1 MREAATDANAVV
13 HFRGHDRDPTATMT
27 GNRYAACAPARWV
40 WFAACCAILGMP
52 AQAHEATRAAA
63 LARLQSV
70 LPATG
75 PAVAR
80 GSPRTA
86 TLRVEVRDAATGQ
99 FAPANVRVHLE
110 DSGAVFVPD
119 DPATA
124 TGLYR
129 TPEWY
134 TLGATDEL
142 ELPAEAVRIEAFRG
156 IEWSAAEAELALRPG
171 ERHVVRLE
179 LSRMHDIASE
189 HWISGNT
196 HLHLQQTDRAY
207 ADRYLRTVP
216 LADEVR
222 VSFVSYLER
231 AGDDHHYASN
241 LYRPADLVA
250 LGGGPEALQFGW
262 GQETR
267 HNFGAYGEGYGHVLL
282 LDLDELIQP
291 VSTGVSL
298 VGPDGH
304 DGVPVAAA
312 IEQAYDVGATVIW
325 AHNDFGLEDISH
337 HVARRVHAQNIFDG
351 GDDTH
356 YDASFYRYLDLGLE
370 VPFSTGTDWFMTD
383 LMRVFVK
390 VEGALTVESWLR
402 ELRAGRSFI
411 TNGPLLYLNADN
423 RAIGDTIDGA
433 MGDVVHVTGRAVGRA
448 DYKRLELIYNGRVVH
463 AAATRREG
471 QTFNAKIDFPL
482 EVTGPGWI
490 AARIPWHN
498 NTNLL
503 GEVLRAHTSPIYLE
517 VEGERRFDVN
527 TARGLIREMRESM
540 DVASAK
546 GVFPD
551 EGARQ
556 DVLDVYRRGIDTLE
570 RQVRAHADD

>member
-1 MREAATDANAVV
+1 
-13 HFRGHDRDPTATMT
+13 MT
-27 GNRYAACAPARWV
+27 GIRNAARAPARSV
-40 WFAACCAILGMP
+40 WLAACCVVLGLP
-52 AQAHEATRAAA
+52 VQAHEATRAAA
-63 LARLQSV
+63 LARFQ
-70 LPATG
+70 PAAPELS
-75 PAVAR
+75 PAVAG

-99 FAPANVRVHLE
+99 IAPANVRIHLE

-134 TLGATDEL
+134 TLEATDEL
-142 ELPAEAVRIEAFRG
+142 ELPAEAVRVEAFRG
-156 IEWSAAEAELALRPG
+156 IEWSTAAAEVALRPG
-171 ERHVVRLE
+171 ELHVVRLE

-189 HWISGNT
+189 NWVSGNT

-250 LGGGPEALQFGW
+250 LEGGPGALRFGW

-298 VGPDGH
+298 LGLDGH

-312 IEQAYDVGATVIW
+312 IEQAHEAGATVIW
-325 AHNDFGLEDISH
+325 AHNDFGLEDIPH
-337 HVARRVHAQNIFDG
+337 QVARRVHAQNIFDG
-351 GDDTH
+351 GDATH
-356 YDASFYRYLDLGLE
+356 YDASFYRYLDLGLT

-390 VEGALTVESWLR
+390 VEGTLTVESWLR

-411 TNGPLLYLNADN
+411 TNGPLLFLNAGDHV
-423 RAIGDTIDGA
+423 IGDTINGA
-433 MGDVVHVTGRAVGRA
+433 VGDVVRVTARAVGRA
-448 DYKRLELIYNGRVVH
+448 DYKRVELVYNGRVVH
-463 AAATRREG
+463 AAATGRAG
-471 QTFNAKIDFPL
+471 QTFDAEIDFPL
-482 EVTGPGWI
+482 EITGPGWI

-503 GEVLRAHTSPIYLE
+503 GEVLRAHTSPIYL
-517 VEGERRFDVN
+517 VVDGERRFDVN

-546 GVFPD
+546 GVFPT
-551 EGARQ
+551 EEARQ
-556 DVLDVYRRGIDTLE
+556 AVLDVYRRGIGTLE
-570 RQVRAHADD
+570 GQVRAHAGD